1 MNIVTNELTGMFLLP
16 LAQTMSLGVWDVING
31 LGLVFIP
38 FLYIYV
44 KSFFEAR
51 AQGLDEGSPS
61 VLAIKLVEKSFIG
74 YVVIIAFVLTPIS
87 GQFVVDH
94 RQFSCMDNPSLLN
107 NDLAGAGSANSS
119 ALSALGVNLDTSP
132 PLYFGLIHQIST
144 GFNEAAL
151 SQMTCQKGASANE
164 VVETMKRLIPKTETM
179 AESINSFN
187 QRCYRVAHNKA
198 TDAQAENKTINAQT
212 NTKYNWS
219 FQQPDYAASS
229 GIIDSAYKGT
239 LVAGQVNDPLY
250 MEVPDTWFDTSDRGN
265 NVRCSILA
273 ENLYDEIEKDL
284 RSDSEYDDDAERM
297 LAFASMFNPSLTP
310 AEVTHDMVIKVF
322 ENAVTQQRSQQS
334 RWREGEK
341 NYTSIIGDFS
351 RDEIDRARE
360 RLMSGEAFDDVGQSA
375 MNVVTETVVN
385 LGGLITT
392 MSESAKSYAVTLIL
406 PMIITI
412 MQSVMLIALPILIV
426 MSGYSWGFIYNWTLL
441 YFSITMAP
449 FWMNVGIQIETILL
463 SMSNYSDSLWSH
475 AMNVASS
482 VESGYTNGKAEMYII
497 GGTAATFVYLTPII
511 WVMLVQIIGNIAG
524 SAFMNMVSGAAIVG
538 QTGADLAQNKA
549 EETAK
554 KGYESMKGAFG
565 KDQTAPDLN
574 SNVKGLQDFSNPFN
588 KQNPWDKL

>member
-31 LGLVFIP
+31 LGLPFIP
-38 FLYIYV
+38 FLYIYT

-51 AQGLDEGSPS
+51 AQGLDEGSPA

-74 YVVIIAFVLTPIS
+74 YVIIIAFVLTPIS
-87 GQFVVDH
+87 GQFKVDH

-107 NDLAGAGSANSS
+107 NDLAGANTANNS

-164 VVETMKRLIPKTETM
+164 VVETMKRLIPKTESM

-198 TDAQAENKTINAQT
+198 TEAQAANKPLNAQT

-229 GIIDSAYKGT
+229 GIINSAYSGT
-239 LVAGQVNDPLY
+239 LIAGEVNDPLY
-250 MEVPDTWFDTSDRGN
+250 MEVPDTWFDPINRGEN
-265 NVRCSILA
+265 IRCATLA
-273 ENLYDEIEKDL
+273 EDLYNKIEQDL
-284 RSDSEYDDDAERM
+284 RSDSEHEEDTERM
-297 LAFASMFNPSLTP
+297 LAFASMFNPSLSS
-310 AEVTHDMVIKVF
+310 AEVTHDMVITVF
-322 ENAVTQQRSQQS
+322 DNAVAKKTSQDS
-334 RWREGEK
+334 RWKEGANKGSQTIGNTNINRDNLEK
-341 NYTSIIGDFS
+341 VMDATGYGDVFTIVES
-351 RDEIDRARE
+351 A
-360 RLMSGEAFDDVGQSA
+360 LDDASPMDA
-375 MNVVTETVVN
+375 VTETVVN
-385 LGGLITT
+385 FGGLITT

-406 PMIITI
+406 PMIIII
-412 MQSVMLIALPILIV
+412 MQAVMLIALPILMV
-426 MSGYSWGFIYNWTLL
+426 MSGYSWGFLYNWTLL
-441 YFSITMAP
+441 YFSITLAP

-475 AMNVASS
+475 ALNTVSQS
-482 VESGYTNGKAEMYII
+482 NTDMYIV

-524 SAFMNMVSGAAIVG
+524 SMFMNMVSGAAIVG
-538 QTGADLAQNKA
+538 QTGADLAQDKA

-554 KGYESMKGAFG
+554 KTYGAI
-565 KDQTAPDLN
+565 KDAYNQRGN
-574 SNVKGLQDFSNPFN
+574 NFSSTPHNPINFN
-588 KQNPWDKL
+588 QISKK